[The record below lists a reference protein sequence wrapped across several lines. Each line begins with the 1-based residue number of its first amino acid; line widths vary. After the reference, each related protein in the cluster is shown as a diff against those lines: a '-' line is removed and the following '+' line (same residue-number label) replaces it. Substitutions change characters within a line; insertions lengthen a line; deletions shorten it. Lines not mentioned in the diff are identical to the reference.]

1 VSGAAVVLALL
12 QSVCT
17 AVLTINSLRLFIGLA
32 ALTASTVAPLDKF
45 HRDALRIPMLTI
57 AVVGA
62 VINLI
67 ALVWIRHLR
76 ARPSA
81 QWRRRE
87 ITPKQ
92 RRSERLQVALA
103 LLTLVLVG
111 VETWLHIVV
120 HRPHPTSAV
129 QSSKSG

>member
-1 VSGAAVVLALL
+1 MSGAAVVLALL
-12 QSVCT
+12 QSICT

-32 ALTASTVAPLDKF
+32 ALTASTVAPLDEF

-67 ALVWIRHLR
+67 VLAWIRHLR